1 VLAPPRGGLRRRAP
15 LILAGLILVL
25 AVVEATNALVAPALA
40 PRAAD
45 WKAAEAT
52 VRAGWKAGDLI
63 VAAPAWSDQ
72 VLREYLGDLLP
83 IELVGRLDHR
93 RFGRVWEVA
102 QRGARAPET
111 DDGKVV
117 AAHAHGPLRVRLVER
132 RASPVVYDFGA
143 NWQRATG
150 KRSVGGAHA
159 LPCDVAGDRIQCA
172 TPTSDTGF
180 SWIMPRLLE
189 IDFQLRRALYVVGS
203 PSPSSQP
210 TLVYLDFPGVSLG
223 RELAV
228 GAGMANAWWREVG
241 PADAEV
247 TLRVLVGGNEIGRVV
262 SNNRSGWRVLR
273 LDTAAH
279 AGQTLPVRFEVSS
292 PKPYGRHFGF
302 AAEARNPP

>member
-1 VLAPPRGGLRRRAP
+1 M
-15 LILAGLILVL
+15 
-25 AVVEATNALVAPALA
+25 VEATNALVAPLRA

-72 VLREYLGDLLP
+72 VLREYLGDLIPL
-83 IELVGRLDHR
+83 ELVGRLDHR

-111 DDGKVV
+111 EDGAVS
-117 AAHAHGPLRVRLVER
+117 AEHRHGRLRVRLYER
-132 RASPVVYDFGA
+132 RASPVTYDFVA

-150 KRSVGGAHA
+150 TRSVGGAAA

-180 SWIMPRLLE
+180 AWTMPRLLE
-189 IDFQLRRALYVVGS
+189 IDFQFRRSLYVVGS
-203 PSPSSQP
+203 PSPSSP
-210 TLVYLDFPGVSLG
+210 RTVVTLDFPAVPIG

-228 GAGMANAWWREVG
+228 GAGMANAWWREVP
-241 PADAEV
+241 PADGEV
-247 TLRVLVGGNEIGRVV
+247 TLRVLIAGNETGRVV
-262 SNNRSGWRVLR
+262 SNNRSGWRVVR
-273 LDTAAH
+273 LDTTTH

-302 AAEARNPP
+302 AAEARNPT